1 MARSFAS
8 QAECFADQRIKDR
21 LEFGPFWP
29 KRAFQSGVAVRQP
42 MNLVVFE
49 DLFTDQLHPINTGR
63 PTYAISVASFR
74 LLDWLRKL
82 DGHLVGWLRP
92 YLLPIQAADFPD
104 VDRQL
109 DRRQDWSLLINAR
122 IVPSPAAYRVIEKV
136 CKRQAPCVMH
146 GDDEVLLALLPTSY
160 LSSLGNLDTADVM
173 AGTSFGNEVLR
184 RLIATVDPPAQSLP
198 KQLDTFRHP
207 HELVQY
213 QLKIVNESLQYRL
226 DQGTYQQLLDGLFV
240 GTNVQLPRDFVVNA
254 KAGPV
259 LIDDAASI
267 GPYTYFAGP
276 VYIGSRAKV
285 IEHASIKDAVC
296 LGHTTKVGGEVEAS
310 IVEPYTNK
318 QHHGFLG
325 HSYVGSWVNLGAGTC
340 NSDLKNTYGEVKMEY
355 SYGKVNTGSQFVGC
369 IVGDYAKS
377 AINTSIFTGKIIG
390 TCSMVYGFVTTN
402 VPSFVNYARHFGQV
416 TEMAPAVMVA
426 TQARMFARRQ
436 VQQRPCDIELI
447 HAMHERTRKER
458 LLSEE
463 PLSL

>member
-1 MARSFAS
+1 
-8 QAECFADQRIKDR
+8 
-21 LEFGPFWP
+21 
-29 KRAFQSGVAVRQP
+29 
-42 MNLVVFE
+42 MNVVIFE
-49 DLFTDQLHPINTGR
+49 DLWVDQLHPINTGR
-63 PTYAISVASFR
+63 PTYAISVSSYR
-74 LLDWLRKL
+74 LIDWLRQL
-82 DGHLVGWLRP
+82 EGRLVGWLRS
-92 YLLPIQAADFPD
+92 YLLPLQTCDFPD
-104 VDRQL
+104 VDSRL
-109 DRRQDWSLLINAR
+109 DGRHDWSLLVNAR
-122 IVPSPAAYRVIEKV
+122 LVPSLQTFQVLRQIS
-136 CKRQAPCVMH
+136 KRQAPCVMQTE
-146 GDDEVLLALLPTSY
+146 DEIRLALLPTAY
-160 LSSLGNLDTADVM
+160 LQSLAQTTTAVGSDRPYSHT
-173 AGTSFGNEVLR
+173 AIG
-184 RLIATVDPPAQSLP
+184 RLLNSVDPPAQVLSP
-198 KQLDTFRHP
+198 SVETYRHP
-207 HELVQY
+207 HEMVQF
-213 QLKIVNESLQYRL
+213 QLQTIQESLQHRL
-226 DQGTYQQLLDGLFV
+226 ANGHYQQIRDGLFV
-240 GTNVQLPRDFVVNA
+240 GDQVDLPQDFVVNS

-259 LIDDAASI
+259 LIDDQASI

-276 VYIGSRAKV
+276 VYIGSRSKV

-310 IVEPYTNK
+310 IIEPYTNK

-355 SYGKVNTGSQFVGC
+355 AYGKVNTGSQFVGC

-436 VQQRPCDIELI
+436 VAQRECDIRLI
-447 HAMHERTRKER
+447 HDMHERTRRER

>member
-1 MARSFAS
+1 
-8 QAECFADQRIKDR
+8 
-21 LEFGPFWP
+21 
-29 KRAFQSGVAVRQP
+29 
-42 MNLVVFE
+42 MNLIIFE
-49 DLFTDQLHPINTGR
+49 DLWVDQLHPINTGR
-63 PTYAISVASFR
+63 PTYAIAVSSYR
-74 LLDWLRKL
+74 LIDWVRQL
-82 DGHLVGWLRP
+82 DGRLVGWLRS
-92 YLLPIQAADFPD
+92 YLLPLQNCDFPD
-104 VDRQL
+104 VDSRV
-109 DRRQDWSLLINAR
+109 DWRHDWSLLINAR
-122 IVPSPAAYRVIEKV
+122 LVPSVQTFRLLQQIS
-136 CKRQAPCVMH
+136 KRQAPCVMQT
-146 GDDEVLLALLPTSY
+146 DDEILVALVPTAALQS
-160 LSSLGNLDTADVM
+160 LSPASA
-173 AGTSFGNEVLR
+173 AGGSDRPYSQAAMLR
-184 RLIATVDPPAQSLP
+184 ILNSVDPPAQVLP
-198 KQLDTFRHP
+198 QSVASYRHP
-207 HELVQY
+207 HELVQV
-213 QLKIVNESLQYRL
+213 QLKTIQDSLQHRL
-226 DQGTYQQLLDGLFV
+226 DSGRYQQIREGLFV
-240 GTNVQLPRDFVVNA
+240 GEQVELPQDFVVNA

-259 LIDDAASI
+259 LIDDQAMI

-276 VYIGSRAKV
+276 VYIGPRSKV

-355 SYGKVNTGSQFVGC
+355 AYGKVNTGSQFVGC

-426 TQARMFARRQ
+426 TQARMFARRK
-436 VQQRPCDIELI
+436 VTQRECDIRLI
-447 HAMHERTRKER
+447 HDMHERTRRER

>member
-1 MARSFAS
+1 MNRAL
-8 QAECFADQRIKDR
+8 AESSHKLPRPSA
-21 LEFGPFWP
+21 
-29 KRAFQSGVAVRQP
+29 VAKVP
-42 MNLVVFE
+42 GMNLVLFE
-49 DLFTDQLHPINTGR
+49 DSIADQLHPINTGR
-63 PTYAISVASFR
+63 PTYAVSIASFR
-74 LLDWLRKL
+74 LIDWVRQLGGRP
-82 DGHLVGWLRP
+82 VGWLRP
-92 YLLPIQAADFPD
+92 YLDAIQAADFPD
-104 VDRQL
+104 VDNQL
-109 DRRQDWSLLINAR
+109 DSRRDWSLLINAR
-122 IVPSPAAYRVIEKV
+122 IVPSPSAFRVLQQIS
-136 CKRQAPCVMH
+136 KRQAPCLMQA
-146 GDDEVLLALLPTSY
+146 DDETLVALLPTTA
-160 LSSLGNLDTADVM
+160 LQSLVPPTNWQP
-173 AGTSFGNEVLR
+173 TSPGVFTEAAFR
-184 RLIATVDPPAQSLP
+184 KIIATVDPPAQRLEV
-198 KQLDTFRHP
+198 QLQTYRHP

-213 QLKIVNESLQYRL
+213 QQRIIHESLQHRL
-226 DQGTYQQLLDGLFV
+226 DHGQYQQLQDGLFV
-240 GTNVQLPRDFVVNA
+240 GHNVQLPRDFVVNA
-254 KAGPV
+254 KQGPV
-259 LIDDAASI
+259 LVDDHASL

-276 VYIGSRAKV
+276 VYIGPKSKV

-355 SYGKVNTGSQFVGC
+355 AYGKVNTGSQFVGC

-377 AINTSIFTGKIIG
+377 AINTSIFTGKMIG

-416 TEMAPAVMVA
+416 TEMAPSVMVA

-436 VQQRPCDIELI
+436 VTQRECDIRLI
-447 HAMHERTRKER
+447 QDMHERTRRER